1 MTSIRR
7 NLLVALLAAMT
18 VVILISA
25 YVTYRQVRLETDE
38 IFDYHLRQL
47 ALSMRDQTFNSGQ
60 PIDSNA
66 NEETFDFVI
75 QVWDRDG
82 LKLYFSPSTTELPN
96 HAQLGFS
103 TVQTAEGDWRLYSA
117 PIRNYI
123 IQVAQPLRVRKD
135 IAFAAALH
143 MLIPLFLVLLTL
155 AILIWILV
163 AYGLSPLNKLAL
175 AVKERKPTAL
185 EHLPEQQ
192 VPVEVLPLVQSLN
205 GLLDRL
211 GQAIKAQR
219 AFVSDA
225 AHELRSPLTA
235 LQLQL
240 QLVER
245 ENDFS
250 KRAEFTADL
259 KRGLDRMTHTI
270 HQLLVLARAEP
281 DAMEYSVDEINMV
294 QLLGQVIVDLNPL
307 AEAKK
312 VDVGMIKKED
322 KVLIFADSDA
332 LRSLASNLIE
342 NSIRYTPTNGKV
354 DVSVGVENNQPYL
367 EVEDTGPGIP
377 EEDRNRVF
385 DRFYRREGTLEPGSG
400 LGLAIVKAVADNLG
414 ATIHLS
420 DASLGGL
427 AVRVVFKEPVKKN

>member
-25 YVTYRQVRLETDE
+25 YITYHQVRLETDE

-47 ALSMRDQTFNSGQ
+47 ALSMRDQTFNGGK
-60 PIDSNA
+60 PTDANT
-66 NEETFDFVI
+66 NEEAFDFVI

-103 TVQTAEGDWRLYSA
+103 TVQTTEGRWRLYSA

-123 IQVAQPLRVRKD
+123 IQVAQPLSVRAN
-135 IAFAAALH
+135 IAFAATLR
-143 MLIPLFLVLLTL
+143 MLIPLLFVLLAL
-155 AILIWILV
+155 AILIWVLV
-163 AYGLSPLNKLAL
+163 TYGLSPLNKLAL

-192 VPVEVLPLVQSLN
+192 VPIEVLPLVQSLN
-205 GLLDRL
+205 ILLDRL
-211 GQAIKAQR
+211 GQALKAQR
-219 AFVSDA
+219 AFISDA

-259 KRGLDRMTHTI
+259 KRGLDRMAHTI

-281 DAMEYSVDEINMV
+281 DAMERSVDEVNMV
-294 QLLGQVIVDLNPL
+294 QLVGQVIADLSPL

-312 VDVGMIKKED
+312 IDVGMMKNED
-322 KVLIFADSDA
+322 NTLISGDPDS
-332 LRSLASNLIE
+332 LRSLTSNLIE
-342 NSIRYTPTNGKV
+342 NSIRYTPTNGRV
-354 DVSVGVENNQPYL
+354 DVSIGLENKQPYL
-367 EVEDTGPGIP
+367 EVVDTGPGIP
-377 EEDRNRVF
+377 EEDRVRVF
-385 DRFYRREGTLEPGSG
+385 DRFYRREGTLGSGSG
-400 LGLAIVKAVADNLG
+400 LGLAIVKAVADSHG
-414 ATIHLS
+414 ATIQLGDS
-420 DASLGGL
+420 LLGGL
-427 AVRVVFKEPVKKN
+427 AVRVVFKESIKKT